1 MKDEFIT
8 IACILYLLGFVLAII
23 DRFYPEVID
32 VLDFVERI
40 KERIQ
45 NRKKGK

>member
-1 MKDEFIT
+1 MKDVFIT
-8 IACILYLLGFVLAII
+8 IACILYLLGFVLAI
-23 DRFYPEVID
+23 ID